1 MVGHQAVA
9 EYLDTALLL
18 QLAEAG
24 EVVLVIAPLGENELA
39 VMTSLNDVV
48 RITRHDESPCP
59 WHDRLLSFKAGSLAF
74 DSERGRELAQG
85 LARSGD
91 GKINLSLFVIDAA
104 LLLQLA
110 EAAEVLLVIAR
121 RGEDELAV
129 VASLND
135 VMRVT
140 RHDESACPWHERLLS
155 LETGSLAFES
165 EWGRELAQGSLLRR
179 GK

>member
-74 DSERGRELAQG
+74 DSERGRELAQALG
-85 LARSGD
+85 AGYIGIYLLAGPTPQLGGRAAGKRGQIYFPLRS
-91 GKINLSLFVIDAA
+91 N
-104 LLLQLA
+104 
-110 EAAEVLLVIAR
+110 E
-121 RGEDELAV
+121 
-129 VASLND
+129 
-135 VMRVT
+135 
-140 RHDESACPWHERLLS
+140 P
-155 LETGSLAFES
+155 
-165 EWGRELAQGSLLRR
+165 
-179 GK
+179 